1 MVMVELTHPS
11 ASIFLVFLEKGM
23 FCVLKSFFEE
33 ELLVLIWPFCFYFAF
48 FFNFFE
54 DDFLILAKL
63 LQFYIGKLSIIKELI
78 EDDVEILV
86 SGVFQGDRFH
96 LIGQMLNAQGGLLIV
111 KHREVLIALHLRNTC
126 KQIIIKSLE
135 SSQRK

>member
-1 MVMVELTHPS
+1 M
-11 ASIFLVFLEKGM
+11 
-23 FCVLKSFFEE
+23 
-33 ELLVLIWPFCFYFAF
+33 
-48 FFNFFE
+48 
-54 DDFLILAKL
+54 LAKL